1 MTHVRLNQVN
11 VRIPIYDSQ
20 GLRLLRLPFFKE
32 SRVGTNTV
40 SRSGGVIIMHALK
53 DISLDLAEGDRVC
66 LIGHNGAGKT
76 TLLRVV
82 AGIYPPASGT
92 VSVQGEIF
100 ALLGTSIALNSD
112 ATGYENIQLM
122 ANLYD
127 WPKEDY
133 AATVQDI
140 EEFTELGEYLS
151 LPTRI
156 YSSGMQARLSFA
168 LATAQAP
175 DILLIDEGIGAGDA
189 HFQEKAQ
196 ARVQNFVSRAR
207 IMLLASHSDALCRAM
222 CTKALVLS
230 KGEGVFFGD
239 IEEGFKVYAALQ

>member
-122 ANLYD
+122 ANL
-127 WPKEDY
+127 
-133 AATVQDI
+133 
-140 EEFTELGEYLS
+140 
-151 LPTRI
+151 
-156 YSSGMQARLSFA
+156 
-168 LATAQAP
+168 
-175 DILLIDEGIGAGDA
+175 
-189 HFQEKAQ
+189 
-196 ARVQNFVSRAR
+196 
-207 IMLLASHSDALCRAM
+207 
-222 CTKALVLS
+222 
-230 KGEGVFFGD
+230 
-239 IEEGFKVYAALQ
+239 